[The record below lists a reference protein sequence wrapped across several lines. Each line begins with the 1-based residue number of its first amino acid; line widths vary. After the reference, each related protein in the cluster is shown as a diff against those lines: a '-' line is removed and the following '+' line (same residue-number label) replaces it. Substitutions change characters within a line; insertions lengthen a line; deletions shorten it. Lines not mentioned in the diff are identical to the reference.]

1 MPFGILRRFLNPP
14 ATNNKLRRLLNT
26 AASDS
31 KPIHNANGKLE
42 SGSQGI
48 ARDSVH
54 NGNRKHKGDSQF
66 RDAVSIQDV
75 SLSCS
80 EEDRELG
87 RTGILVA
94 LAGIFVYLLHEEV
107 LVKPTIEDRRR
118 ALLERRSEDEK
129 MAIKWRERSE
139 ELKIKEEGVAKEKKI
154 LLEELEELKEKLNRQ
169 KNGLNI

>member
-48 ARDSVH
+48 ARDAVH
-54 NGNRKHKGDSQF
+54 NGNRKPKGDSQF
-66 RDAVSIQDV
+66 RDAVSIQD
-75 SLSCS
+75 